1 MRGVWRALLRVLGS
15 VFSTLSPGLFSPRLF
30 AGFFLYASAF
40 TLAAFTLAIFM
51 LAVFTPARANPSIF
65 PEDAAFA
72 TFGYSESSGGI
83 GAALGFETRLPVR
96 FLDVSAAVA
105 VYAPLTRA
113 PEAGSG
119 IGFRVSGTA
128 LVFPA
133 FGSSPPLALGVGADA
148 GYGPDGV
155 SLHAGPLVGTDLLF
169 SLRLPM
175 TASLYLAPGYASA
188 EGFSLAWAAGLRYY
202 FDAQNVALDL
212 SSTDLTPLG
221 LGVRVLF

>member
-30 AGFFLYASAF
+30 AGLFLYAS
-40 TLAAFTLAIFM
+40 AFTLAIFM

-72 TFGYSESSGGI
+72 TFGYSGGL
-83 GAALGFETRLPVR
+83 GVAAGFEAVLPVR
-96 FLDVSAAVA
+96 FLDVSAEVA
-105 VYAPLTRA
+105 VVAPLTPVA
-113 PEAGSG
+113 GAGSG

-155 SLHAGPLVGTDLLF
+155 SLHAGPLVGTDLLLV
-169 SLRLPM
+169 SVCR
-175 TASLYLAPGYASA
+175 
-188 EGFSLAWAAGLRYY
+188 
-202 FDAQNVALDL
+202 
-212 SSTDLTPLG
+212 
-221 LGVRVLF
+221 